1 MATFITDPSIKDD
14 KENITSKVPG
24 LERMFDSDNPNVCLT
39 TNTFNGSF
47 FFERQSNHGCIF
59 YGTPST
65 NDAVKRIANNFTQKQ
80 IDCRDSPNNQ
90 CTIIDDKGKQRTITI
105 KGEPKPIKITAM
117 NLPWGGLLDIGP
129 DGCKTC
135 KFWNPPHKSHNTGK
149 ELDIGF
155 KNLKLANG
163 QYDMNS
169 IHLLQYVSSLYP
181 NFKSFISNEG
191 GNIAQT
197 MATTAPHIHIYFD
210 N

>member
-59 YGTPST
+59 YGSPST

-90 CTIIDDKGKQRTITI
+90 CYYYQTI
-105 KGEPKPIKITAM
+105 KESRELLPSKE
-117 NLPWGGLLDIGP
+117 NL
-129 DGCKTC
+129 
-135 KFWNPPHKSHNTGK
+135 NP
-149 ELDIGF
+149 
-155 KNLKLANG
+155 LKL
-163 QYDMNS
+163 
-169 IHLLQYVSSLYP
+169 LP
-181 NFKSFISNEG
+181 
-191 GNIAQT
+191 
-197 MATTAPHIHIYFD
+197 
-210 N
+210 